1 MSRILVID
9 DDPMVRDTLRL
20 ILTAAG
26 HQVALAFDGKAGLK
40 AFSELSPD
48 LVITDILMPEKE
60 GMETIGELRQIAL
73 HVPIIA
79 VSGGGRVGNMD
90 FLAAARHFGADRT
103 FAKPFDPDDVL
114 GAVSE
119 LLQRS
124 AAAA

>member
-26 HQVALAFDGKAGLK
+26 HQFALAFDGKAGLK
-40 AFSELSPD
+40 AFGQLNPD

-60 GMETIGELRQIAL
+60 GIETIGELRQMAAQ
-73 HVPIIA
+73 VPIIA

-90 FLAAARHFGADRT
+90 FLAAAQHFGADRS
-103 FAKPFDPDDVL
+103 FSKPFEPEHILD
-114 GAVSE
+114 AVSE
-119 LLQRS
+119 LLQR